1 MYQPNKYWPEPGFE
15 HKTILDPGG
24 SKNFRLFHSHV
35 FWLKYFN
42 FVVLFIIFGL
52 LFRSESEKKNYNF
65 NDSCIRN
72 ISNRFCS
79 YATTGL
85 EGHRKYLLLD
95 YFGLF
100 WPALNSDMGYAF
112 PINASW
118 TARFVKFMMQSR
130 HCQDT
135 LPNFYDFLYIR

>member
-1 MYQPNKYWPEPGFE
+1 MAYY
-15 HKTILDPGG
+15 
-24 SKNFRLFHSHV
+24 
-35 FWLKYFN
+35 
-42 FVVLFIIFGL
+42 FVVNLK
-52 LFRSESEKKNYNF
+52 EKKYITINYNF

-72 ISNRFCS
+72 ISNRFGS

-112 PINASW
+112 PINASS

-135 LPNFYDFLYIR
+135 LPNFYDFLYIFVRSYNLQKSVLSDFSSFIVYT